1 MKLESNIRTDL
12 NNLLS
17 LSIL

>member
-12 NNLLS
+12 NNLLW